1 MSPHKFCY
9 RISFTVQVNSTR
21 GAELILQ
28 VFGTKNTLCAI
39 HIKILLS
46 IKDLLYF
53 QTRIYLVFIHSHIH
67 EKKMLRRTLFSLK
80 KDYQ

>member
-21 GAELILQ
+21 GAVLILQ

-39 HIKILLS
+39 HIKIFIKKRLS
-46 IKDLLYF
+46 IKKHL
-53 QTRIYLVFIHSHIH
+53 IHN
-67 EKKMLRRTLFSLK
+67 
-80 KDYQ
+80 Y

>member
-21 GAELILQ
+21 GAVLILQ
-28 VFGTKNTLCAI
+28 VFGTENTISAI
-39 HIKILLS
+39 HFKSYYQSKIYY
-46 IKDLLYF
+46 IF
-53 QTRIYLVFIHSHIH
+53 RHVFILSLYIH
-67 EKKMLRRTLFSLK
+67 TFMKKMLRRTLFSLK

>member
-21 GAELILQ
+21 GAVLILK

-53 QTRIYLVFIHSHIH
+53 QTHIYLVFIHSHIH
-67 EKKMLRRTLFSLK
+67 EKKCLEGPFFH
-80 KDYQ
+80 